1 MLSIEE
7 LAAFAKKKGF
17 VFPSTEIYGGMSGFF
32 EYGPLG
38 VELKNNL
45 KQHWWKTF
53 VKNRE
58 DMYGI
63 DGSVISSGKVW
74 EASGH
79 LSSFVDMLTE
89 CSKCKKNHRADHLV
103 EDKLKINVDG
113 LDAKALNKLIK
124 DNNIKCPDCKS
135 GLKEIK
141 SFNLMF
147 PVQLGAD
154 KTADSTAYLRGE
166 TAQLIFAAFKNV
178 IDSSRVKLPFGIA
191 QVGKAFRNEISPRNF
206 LFRTREFEQM
216 EIEYFIRPK
225 TKKCPL
231 LTKKHLNL
239 EFLFFSQQAQAKK
252 QKHKKIKMSGLI
264 SKKLLGEW
272 HAYWLA
278 EAYLWFIELGVNPKN
293 LRIRQHTKDELSHY
307 ATATFDIDYNFPFG
321 WKEIY
326 GHANRGQFDL
336 TQHMKFSGKSM
347 EIFDEKTKQKLI
359 PRVTEPSFGVDRAFL
374 TFLYDAYND
383 DKKRGNVVLKLHPK
397 LAPVKVG
404 VFPLVNKLKKDTRKV
419 YDSLKQEF
427 VCTFDSGGSIGRRY
441 ARADEQGIPYC
452 ITFDFDSLK
461 DKAVT
466 VRDRNTTKQERV
478 KISELKNKLYTLL

>member
-166 TAQLIFAAFKNV
+166 TAQLIFAAFKINCA
-178 IDSSRVKLPFGIA
+178 I
-191 QVGKAFRNEISPRNF
+191 
-206 LFRTREFEQM
+206 
-216 EIEYFIRPK
+216 
-225 TKKCPL
+225 
-231 LTKKHLNL
+231 NL
-239 EFLFFSQQAQAKK
+239 
-252 QKHKKIKMSGLI
+252 
-264 SKKLLGEW
+264 
-272 HAYWLA
+272 
-278 EAYLWFIELGVNPKN
+278 
-293 LRIRQHTKDELSHY
+293 
-307 ATATFDIDYNFPFG
+307 
-321 WKEIY
+321 
-326 GHANRGQFDL
+326 
-336 TQHMKFSGKSM
+336 
-347 EIFDEKTKQKLI
+347 
-359 PRVTEPSFGVDRAFL
+359 
-374 TFLYDAYND
+374 
-383 DKKRGNVVLKLHPK
+383 
-397 LAPVKVG
+397 
-404 VFPLVNKLKKDTRKV
+404 
-419 YDSLKQEF
+419 
-427 VCTFDSGGSIGRRY
+427 CSI
-441 ARADEQGIPYC
+441 
-452 ITFDFDSLK
+452 
-461 DKAVT
+461 
-466 VRDRNTTKQERV
+466 
-478 KISELKNKLYTLL
+478 